1 MTANYQAIFE
11 HKGHFVHYLL
21 AVVGY
26 AVLVEAVV
34 VLFHQEPTG
43 LCDALHEEHLA
54 AGGLVTSPAVIVP
67 LDGVNGGMAVI
78 ADQLA
83 AAANSIRQLMALFG
97 AAAGQRLEGQTVQ
110 KLLAAVSQNIIDVD
124 RHLGLGRFH
133 AQINRVELG
142 GRLCED
148 LAVIEDVLAVD

>member
-43 LCDALHEEHLA
+43 LRDTAQEVHLA
-54 AGGLVTSPAVIVP
+54 AGGFVTSPAGVFP
-67 LDGVNGGMAVI
+67 LNGINGGMAVV
-78 ADQLA
+78 AYQLA
-83 AAANSIRQLMALFG
+83 VAANRVIQLMALFG

-110 KLLAAVSQNIIDVD
+110 KLLSAVSQNIIDVD

-133 AQINRVELG
+133 AQIDRIELG

-148 LAVIEDVLAVD
+148 LAVIEDVLAID